1 MYTGFVILID
11 ELTMNRRSTI
21 KYLAAGGVVAV
32 MGGSY
37 HWLTKQRDHS
47 NLALDSA
54 IQRLTVLELGS
65 IETTGTWE
73 VARTFNHLAQSVEF
87 SMEGFPEMKSALFQN
102 TAGSLAFSVF
112 QANGR
117 MTHGLDE
124 PIPGEIVERSDADA
138 PKALNR
144 LIQALERFHSYE
156 DPLMPHFAYGNLN
169 KTQYS
174 LAHVM
179 HINNHLEEF
188 RNS

>member
-1 MYTGFVILID
+1 
-11 ELTMNRRSTI
+11 MNRRSTI
-21 KYLAAGGVVAV
+21 KYLTVGGVVAV

-37 HWLTKQRDHS
+37 HWLKKERDHS
-47 NLALDSA
+47 KLALDSA
-54 IQRLTVLELGS
+54 LQRLNGLELEFV
-65 IETTGTWE
+65 ETTGSWE

-124 PIPGEIVERSDADA
+124 PIPGEIVESSDDDA
-138 PKALNR
+138 PKALGR
-144 LIQALERFHSYE
+144 LIQALERFHTYE
-156 DPLMPHFAYGNLN
+156 DQLMPHFAYGDLN
-169 KTQYS
+169 TAQYS